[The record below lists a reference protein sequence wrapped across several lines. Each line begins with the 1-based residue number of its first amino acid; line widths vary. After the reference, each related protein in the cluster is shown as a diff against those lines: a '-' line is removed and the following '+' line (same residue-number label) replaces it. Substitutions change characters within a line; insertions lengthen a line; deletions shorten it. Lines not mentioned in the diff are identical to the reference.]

1 MITQTKRHVR
11 LIPRGCVTR
20 GRVFASSS
28 HPQPTPSHNYTYN
41 LRTYPMS
48 TSNQASSASASN
60 STAIFQAAHD
70 EYKKFTGSDLDTHP
84 FASELDSCNSPDGVL
99 NVLQKQAQ
107 TCNRSRKGD
116 EKLLEWLNPTV
127 NVLFAFSATLGE
139 GIGLVSPFVLS
150 SLLCLNI
157 CFSAILTR
165 EANIYRHRCSPRGGS
180 LHGSPACVH

>member
-1 MITQTKRHVR
+1 MR
-11 LIPRGCVTR
+11 LNPRGCVTR

-28 HPQPTPSHNYTYN
+28 HPTPSHKYTHD

-48 TSNQASSASASN
+48 TGNQASSASASN
-60 STAIFQAAHD
+60 FTAIFQAAHD
-70 EYKKFTGSDLDTHP
+70 EYKKLTGHDLDTHP
-84 FASELDSCNSPDGVL
+84 FASELDSCNSPDVVL

-127 NVLFAFSATLGE
+127 NVLFTFSATLGE

-150 SLLCLNI
+150 SSLCLNI

-165 EANIYRHRCSPRGGS
+165 EDNIYRYRCSPRGES